1 MAVKVKNDLERNK
14 VIARSVP
21 EKCLVFQAAWN
32 TGDVLKF
39 TVASRARQDIF
50 SPNWTWRIWFS
61 GNHRFS
67 GRDTVLSQMSSKL
80 G

>member
-1 MAVKVKNDLERNK
+1 MAVKVKNDLKRNK

-21 EKCLVFQAAWN
+21 EKCPASQAAWN

-39 TVASRARQDIF
+39 TVASHARQGIV
-50 SPNWTWRIWFS
+50 STNWTWHIWFS
-61 GNHRFS
+61 CRHRFS
-67 GRDTVLSQMSSKL
+67 GREVFLCQMSSKL